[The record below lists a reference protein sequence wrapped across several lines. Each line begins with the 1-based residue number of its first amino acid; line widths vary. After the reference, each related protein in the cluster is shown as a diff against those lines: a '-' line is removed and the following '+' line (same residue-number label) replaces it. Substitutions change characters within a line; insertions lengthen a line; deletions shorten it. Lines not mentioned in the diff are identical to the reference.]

1 MTTGARAAQ
10 EAMTLTAAATTKL
23 SVRMGEADHTG
34 DPFHHDHA
42 TWGDDPDEIDAS
54 AVVEE
59 LPTAYP
65 KADRRW
71 HGHPAFVPF
80 KAIGMFVEKS
90 GKRIAI
96 TAVGFLLLLVA
107 VIIIPIPGP
116 WSILLSIVALSILAT
131 EYVWAERLLR
141 TAKRKAEQAKNLVLR
156 RNDSEDDT
164 AES

>member
-1 MTTGARAAQ
+1 M
-10 EAMTLTAAATTKL
+10 
-23 SVRMGEADHTG
+23 ADANERP
-34 DPFHHDHA
+34 DPFHHDRA
-42 TWGDDPDEIDAS
+42 TWGDEPEEVDAS

-71 HGHPAFVPF
+71 HEHPAFVPF
-80 KAIGMFVEKS
+80 KAIALFIEKS

-96 TAVGFLLLLVA
+96 TAIGFFLLLVA
-107 VIIIPIPGP
+107 VVIIPVPGP
-116 WSILLSIVALSILAT
+116 WSILLAIVALSILAT

-141 TAKRKAEQAKNLVLR
+141 TAREKAEQAKDMVLR
-156 RNDSEDDT
+156 RKDKDED